1 MQRHATVATTTV
13 LAAPA
18 TPDAQLVEESAA
30 LLRRA
35 EAWGHLPAEGWG
47 RIPVAP
53 LTEEYEDPD
62 LAGAYAVQEADVRI
76 RLAAGEHLAGREV
89 GRTSSPVREQL
100 GLPEASFG
108 TLFQSLGD
116 PGRRHHRHAGD
127 HHPAGR
133 GRGRSGPRPAAVR
146 TPRAGAEVRA
156 AVSQPSLAVEI
167 IDSRI
172 AERRVSQAD
181 TVADNASSARVAVG
195 RPVDATD
202 DLLTGLPD
210 ECVGLYADG
219 ERVALGL
226 GAEVL
231 GDPLR
236 AVAWPART
244 IHAHGSALHPGELL
258 LHRVCARRRPTDTGL
273 SARRAV
279 RHRPP
284 ARTDRHRPMNDQ
296 QGSGGAAMP
305 PREPK
310 RSDSSGVHMNAR
322 RTTSPRGRRSA
333 RPIRPEEAQR

>member
-1 MQRHATVATTTV
+1 M
-13 LAAPA
+13 
-18 TPDAQLVEESAA
+18 
-30 LLRRA
+30 LRRA

-53 LTEEYEDPD
+53 LTEEYEDLD

-76 RLAAGEHLAGREV
+76 CPAAGEHLAGREV

-156 AVSQPSLAVEI
+156 AVFQPVPAMEVS
-167 IDSRI
+167 DGRI
-172 AERRVSQAD
+172 ADRRVFPAD
-181 TVADNASSARVAVG
+181 AIASNAPSARVAVG
-195 RPVDATD
+195 RPADATD
-202 DLLTGLPD
+202 DLRTGLRR
-210 ECVGLYADG
+210 ECVGLYADR
-219 ERVALGL
+219 ERVAPGL

-236 AVAWPART
+236 AVARPART
-244 IHAHGSALHPGELL
+244 LHAQGSALHPGRAAA
-258 LHRVCARRRPTDTGL
+258 HRVCARRRPTDTGL
-273 SARRAV
+273 SARRAL

-284 ARTDRHRPMNDQ
+284 ARTDRHRPMNHQ

-305 PREPK
+305 PREPE
-310 RSDSSGVHMNAR
+310 RSDPSGVHLNAR